1 MAGAPLR
8 ALIKKSPKMISE
20 SIMALLAQRGA
31 TSLVARAP
39 ESAGDKGDE
48 GTSQPTVVTP
58 KTLDVEPDSSVNP
71 PKNEVVDLSTEKERK
86 RHRKN
91 TDGSSHSHRKKS
103 KSHSS
108 SKAVGATQPSK
119 APVTG
124 SFPQAM
130 ATAKGHLDQVRKKYL
145 PLCLLPFVFEYALYV
160 LTLDLVLVYFS
171 SACC

>member
-39 ESAGDKGDE
+39 ESAGEKEDE
-48 GTSQPTVVTP
+48 GTSRPTDITP
-58 KTLDVEPDSSVNP
+58 KTLDVEPDSSVDP
-71 PKNEVVDLSTEKERK
+71 PKNEVVALSTKKERK
-86 RHRKN
+86 RQCKN
-91 TDGSSHSHRKKS
+91 TDGSSHSHHKKS
-103 KSHSS
+103 KGHSS
-108 SKAVGATQPSK
+108 SKAVDTTRPPK

-130 ATAKGHLDQVRKKYL
+130 ATAKGHLDQVCKKRL
-145 PLCLLPFVFEYALYV
+145 LLCSLPFVF
-160 LTLDLVLVYFS
+160 
-171 SACC
+171 